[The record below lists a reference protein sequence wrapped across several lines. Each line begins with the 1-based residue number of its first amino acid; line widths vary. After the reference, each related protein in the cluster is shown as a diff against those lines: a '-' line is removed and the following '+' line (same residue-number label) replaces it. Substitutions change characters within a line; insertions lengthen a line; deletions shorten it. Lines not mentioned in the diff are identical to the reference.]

1 MDQALLVK
9 GDRDIGAK
17 VFNAMNRAGIQVT
30 LFDWMYVPQL
40 QEWQLII
47 ASPWVDTKGLHT
59 ANRALVDALRRA
71 GVYEDV
77 PMRRVFLRSPND
89 PIVKALQREAA
100 EQNQGF
106 LYVMKQPNRNKTLY
120 SLMFAPTSSP
130 GGAAPVKPFE
140 TLGELREFMT
150 DNLSLKPN
158 AVDELIGEMERTEVG
173 SLYPV
178 TLTTRQI
185 KRFGLV

>member
-1 MDQALLVK
+1 
-9 GDRDIGAK
+9 
-17 VFNAMNRAGIQVT
+17 
-30 LFDWMYVPQL
+30 
-40 QEWQLII
+40 
-47 ASPWVDTKGLHT
+47 
-59 ANRALVDALRRA
+59 
-71 GVYEDV
+71 
-77 PMRRVFLRSPND
+77 
-89 PIVKALQREAA
+89 
-100 EQNQGF
+100 
-106 LYVMKQPNRNKTLY
+106 
-120 SLMFAPTSSP
+120 MFAPTSSP

-140 TLGELREFMT
+140 TLGELREFMS